1 GNLPY
6 GLISLM
12 ASKYSVSKSTVHKL
26 WRQYHSTGNLRE
38 KPHSGGN
45 KLKLSDEDI
54 EYVQALKR
62 EKPSMTL
69 KSIQS
74 KLLENANRDVSL
86 NTISKT
92 IRHRL
97 PHGNWSYKVMSR
109 PAGDRFSDRNLQY
122 THAFIDVIRNRDPV
136 RIKFMDEAG
145 FCLPDA
151 ASATRGHAPVG
162 QRCVEIQDIKK
173 SQNLTLNLLI
183 GIEGV
188 LYINFVHGASNT
200 AEFLNFFDEAARAY
214 TDSGTPVLSPGDI
227 VVVDNAAIHRHEAE
241 RILGTFF
248 QNIGIELIYLPTYS
262 PDMNPAEFAFNHI
275 RTQLR
280 TPPYSDIAKENL
292 EFAIM
297 KSTDTITS
305 SNADGFYR
313 KVGYLNFV

>member
-1 GNLPY
+1 MSEKERSISDKGRSYVKGLALGTDLRELIISDMLRHGADINSGNLPY

-54 EYVQALKR
+54 EYVQALKH

-109 PAGDRFSDRNLQY
+109 PAGDRFSDRNIQY

-173 SQNLTLNLLI
+173 SQK
-183 GIEGV
+183 
-188 LYINFVHGASNT
+188 
-200 AEFLNFFDEAARAY
+200 
-214 TDSGTPVLSPGDI
+214 
-227 VVVDNAAIHRHEAE
+227 
-241 RILGTFF
+241 
-248 QNIGIELIYLPTYS
+248 
-262 PDMNPAEFAFNHI
+262 FN
-275 RTQLR
+275 
-280 TPPYSDIAKENL
+280 S
-292 EFAIM
+292 
-297 KSTDTITS
+297 
-305 SNADGFYR
+305 
-313 KVGYLNFV
+313 